1 MAEYS
6 VGIDVGGTFTDVTI
20 VEMESGQAWLA
31 KVESTPSDP
40 SIGFL
45 HGLRR
50 AAALVDVTID
60 EVGRIIHGTTVATN
74 AVLERRPTRLALL
87 STAGFESVLEIGRH
101 DVPPGENYFGW
112 VKPTRPVTPDLIF
125 GVRERVDHEG
135 NVLVPLDETQCRA
148 VARQL
153 RALDLESVA
162 ICFLYSFLHPEHERR
177 AAEIVQDECP
187 GIWVSTSSVVL
198 PQFREFER
206 SMATVL
212 NAYVTPHVSRY
223 LETVGRRLDDAQ
235 GPHPRPLSL
244 ARERGEDCGSSAVK
258 RVEGEQ
264 PRSAAAGRLFIMKS
278 NGGVIGAPDAARQA
292 IHTALSGPAGGVAGA
307 ARIAGEAGVADI
319 ITIDVGGTSA
329 DVSLVRDGA
338 PALTSEGKIG
348 PFPLQ
353 LPIVDIHTIGAG
365 GGSIAALTST
375 GRLTVG
381 PQSAGAKPGPVCY
394 GRGGTEPTVTD
405 AHLVLGRIPPG
416 LVGGEV
422 SLDRGAAERAIR
434 EKIADPLG
442 LTIEAAAD
450 GILAVVNASMVGAI
464 RLVSIER
471 GHDPR
476 RFTLVPFGGA
486 GPLHGVDLAVL
497 LGIPR
502 VLVPRNPGVLSTVG
516 LLNADIRNDFVRTR
530 VWDRPDLRVDE
541 IRAAYD
547 ELIAEAQYSIE
558 RAPGRADAPLERSAD
573 LRYRGQ
579 GFELTVEVPESELD
593 AAAMIALAE
602 RFHAAHE
609 RLYGYALRN
618 APIELVNLRVT
629 ATVPLPKARSA
640 SVAPHDGPVEVA
652 RIGDR
657 LIYFGRA
664 TGGAHSEPALGWT
677 TTPRFTRAR
686 LGAGA
691 VIGGPAVLEQVD
703 STTVLGPGQ
712 RGTVDQF
719 GNLIV
724 TWA

>member
-1 MAEYS
+1 MSEYC

-20 VEMESGQAWLA
+20 VEMESGQAWLT
-31 KVESTPSDP
+31 KVESTPNDP

-45 HGLRR
+45 NGLRR
-50 AAALVDVTID
+50 AAALVGVTID

-125 GVRERVDHEG
+125 SIRERVDHEG
-135 NVLVPLDETQCRA
+135 NVLLRLDEAQCRA

-153 RALDLESVA
+153 RALELESVA
-162 ICFLYSFLHPEHERR
+162 ICFLYSFLYPEHERR
-177 AAEIVQDECP
+177 AAEIVEEECP

-223 LETVGRRLDDAQ
+223 LETVGRRLHDAAD
-235 GPHPRPLSL
+235 GRPHPGSL
-244 ARERGEDCGSSAVK
+244 PNGTGALAPSPPGRGVG
-258 RVEGEQ
+258 GE
-264 PRSAAAGRLFIMKS
+264 GRLYIMKS

-307 ARIAGEAGVADI
+307 ARIAAEAGVADI

-329 DVSLVRDGA
+329 DVSLIRDGE
-338 PALTSEGKIG
+338 PAFTSEGMIG

-365 GGSIAALTST
+365 GGSIAALTSA

-405 AHLVLGRIPPG
+405 AHLVLGRIPPS
-416 LVGGEV
+416 LVGGDV
-422 SLDRGAAERAIR
+422 SLDREAAERAIR
-434 EKIADPLG
+434 KKIAEPLG

-530 VWDRPDLRVDE
+530 VWGGPDPPVDE

-547 ELIAEAQYSIE
+547 ELTVEAQHSME
-558 RAPGRADAPLERSAD
+558 RASGQAAAPLGCSAD

-593 AAAMIALAE
+593 SAAMVALAE

-640 SVAPHDGPVEVA
+640 NVAPHDGPIEIA
-652 RIGDR
+652 RIGTR
-657 LIYFGRA
+657 PIYFGRA
-664 TGGAHSEPALGWT
+664 SGTSRPEPVLGWT
-677 TTPRFTRAR
+677 TTPRFDRSR

-691 VIGGPAVLEQVD
+691 VIDGPAVLEQVD

-712 RGTVDQF
+712 RATVDQF

-724 TWA
+724 TWS